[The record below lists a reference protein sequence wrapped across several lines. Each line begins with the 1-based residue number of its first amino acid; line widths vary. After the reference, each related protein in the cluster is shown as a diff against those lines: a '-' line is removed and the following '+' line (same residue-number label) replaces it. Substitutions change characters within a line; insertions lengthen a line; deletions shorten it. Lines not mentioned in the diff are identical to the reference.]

1 MIRQAKINDFEA
13 IYDLVKELA
22 EYENEPDAV
31 TSKLEDYVHA
41 FSKNDIYVLVAEKED
56 EIIGMALYY
65 KSFSTWKGPMMYLED
80 FVVKSNARRK
90 GIGQQLFDAFLQDS
104 KDRGAIMVKWQ
115 VLDWNELAINFY
127 KKNGATI
134 EKEWLNGKII
144 F

>member
-1 MIRQAKINDFEA
+1 MIRQAKITDFEA
-13 IYDLVKELA
+13 IIDLVKELA
-22 EYENEPDAV
+22 EYENEPNAV

-41 FSKNDIYVLVAEKED
+41 FNQNDIYVLVAEEED

-65 KSFSTWKGPMMYLED
+65 KAFSTWKGPMMYLED
-80 FVVKSNARRK
+80 FVVKSNSRRK

-127 KKNGATI
+127 QKNGATI